1 MWQRLFV
8 SAVFILLAG
17 VCYAQWTK
25 EDSLR
30 LKKSLKSGEE
40 LKLNKEAI
48 RQIDFN
54 AGAANPRTSE
64 EKRWMRFDESLPRV
78 ISPSSVVESDS
89 LYDKRRITDRKL
101 PLQMLEV
108 YKPVYAHL
116 PLDTLKVTMGI
127 KLPPPEGISLGNG
140 VRVNGGTFSG
150 LDLLQIFT
158 KDFWQFRK
166 KRMRA
171 HTIGVLKEYRK

>member
-1 MWQRLFV
+1 
-8 SAVFILLAG
+8 
-17 VCYAQWTK
+17 
-25 EDSLR
+25 
-30 LKKSLKSGEE
+30 
-40 LKLNKEAI
+40 
-48 RQIDFN
+48 
-54 AGAANPRTSE
+54 
-64 EKRWMRFDESLPRV
+64 MRFDESLPRV